1 MHSVQL
7 HCVRPADSVRV
18 LFLLLSQV
26 IPLNKPEQSP
36 LIDFREDSATKYRS
50 YGRDLTALWCR
61 SMRWSSTELI
71 AIRHFDKSPDRIKVV
86 MREGLDV
93 AGTNTQG
100 GQ

>member
-7 HCVRPADSVRV
+7 HCVRPADSVQV

-50 YGRDLTALWCR
+50 YGRELRALWCR
-61 SMRWSSTELI
+61 SMRWNPTELI
-71 AIRHFDKSPDRIKVV
+71 AIRHFDKLQDRINVV
-86 MREGLDV
+86 IREGLNG